1 MNKAIILAFAFG
13 LLFAFAGTALAAGE
27 HEELD
32 VEVSETSDE
41 LAIAG
46 AKGFA
51 YAAIAAV
58 FAMAIAAFGAAL
70 GQARAANAA
79 LDGTARQPEASGKLM
94 IQMLLAIVFMETLA
108 IYTLV
113 LGLIIM
119 FVNPLKGLFG

>member
-1 MNKAIILAFAFG
+1 MEKAIILTLAFV
-13 LLFAFAGTALAAGE
+13 LLFGFAVAALATGGTGGGTTAGGSPN
-27 HEELD
+27 D
-32 VEVSETSDE
+32 

-58 FAMAIAAFGAAL
+58 FSMAIAAFGAAL

-94 IQMLLAIVFMETLA
+94 IQMLLAVVFMETLA

-113 LGLIIM
+113 LGLIIL

>member
-1 MNKAIILAFAFG
+1 MNKAIILVLAFG
-13 LLFAFAGTALAAGE
+13 LLFVFVGTALAADE
-27 HEELD
+27 SEELE
-32 VEVSETSDE
+32 VEVREVSDE

-51 YAAIAAV
+51 YAAIAAI
-58 FAMAIAAFGAAL
+58 FAMAIAAVGAAL

-94 IQMLLAIVFMETLA
+94 IQMLLAVVFMETLA

-119 FVNPLKGLFG
+119 FVNPLTGLFG

>member
-1 MNKAIILAFAFG
+1 MGKLSVLLLAFLFIFG
-13 LLFAFAGTALAAGE
+13 FAGAAMAAGDSGE
-27 HEELD
+27 D
-32 VEVSETSDE
+32 ATKGGGSNE
-41 LAIAG
+41 LAVTG

-51 YAAIAAV
+51 YTAIAAV

-79 LDGTARQPEASGKLM
+79 LDGTARQPEASGKLQV
-94 IQMLLAIVFMETLA
+94 QMLLAIVFMETLA

-119 FVNPLKGLFG
+119 FINPLQGLFR

>member
-1 MNKAIILAFAFG
+1 MSKLIVLLLAFGFV
-13 LLFAFAGTALAAGE
+13 FTFAGAALAAG
-27 HEELD
+27 D
-32 VEVSETSDE
+32 SAGDAAKDGGSNE
-41 LAIAG
+41 LAVAG

-51 YAAIAAV
+51 YTAIAAV

-79 LDGTARQPEASGKLM
+79 LDGTARQPEASGKLQ
-94 IQMLLAIVFMETLA
+94 IQMLLAVVFMETLA

-119 FVNPLKGLFG
+119 FINPLKGLFG